1 MMDVDTRR
9 RIILTAVETQGTVR
23 VTELAKQFDVTEM
36 TIRRDLSE
44 LERDGLVKR
53 VHGGGVSAR
62 GRNYEPT
69 LMLRSTQQID
79 EKKRIG
85 KFAAGMVD
93 AGDFIALDV
102 GTTTFEVA
110 RSLVGRRNLTIIT
123 PSLLIANVLINQP
136 DIRLIVSGGVVRP
149 GETSL
154 IGELSHSTFEKFHVD
169 RLFLCAGG
177 IDTEAG
183 LTEYNWDDAMV
194 KQAMIKSAK
203 EVILVADS
211 TKFDRIASVNI
222 APLHAIHALVTDQLP
237 KPPLLNKLEEA
248 GVKIYIASTDK

>member
-1 MMDVDTRR
+1 MDVDSRR
-9 RIILTAVETQGTVR
+9 RKILSTVETQGTVR
-23 VTELAKQFDVTEM
+23 VSELARQFDVTEM

-44 LERDGLVKR
+44 LECDGLVKR

-69 LMLRSTQQID
+69 LMLRRTQQIE

-85 KFAAGMVD
+85 NFAAGMVE

-110 RSLVGRRNLTIIT
+110 RSLVGRRNLTVIT

-136 DIRLIVSGGVVRP
+136 DIRLIIAGGVVRA

-154 IGELSHSTFEKFHVD
+154 IGELCHSTFEKFHVD

-177 IDTEAG
+177 IDAEAG

-194 KQAMIKSAK
+194 KQAMIKAAK

-222 APLHAIHALVTDQLP
+222 APLHTIQAMITDQTP

-248 GVKIYIASTDK
+248 GVKIFIANPDQ